1 MYGKIKETNWWDIW
15 CLAWGIW
22 LKRNAWVFDKREK
35 READILYKTMCLV
48 GEFEEANANADMGM
62 QVQYFSSRWK
72 PPAAGLY
79 KLNTDA
85 AFQGQW
91 LGIGGILR
99 NEEGT
104 AVVAFCSKENGK
116 VDVAVGEVIG
126 MRSSLKIAMEAGFR
140 NFILETD
147 NIKLFHHLKK
157 GSISPCSFGNLVRD
171 ILMLARSCQSC
182 VFSFVRRSGNMLPI
196 A

>member
-1 MYGKIKETNWWDIW
+1 MFLLEFLGLILT
-15 CLAWGIW
+15 
-22 LKRNAWVFDKREK
+22 
-35 READILYKTMCLV
+35 LYKTMCLV

-72 PPAAGLY
+72 APVAGLY
-79 KLNTDA
+79 KLNTDP

-99 NEEGT
+99 DEGA
-104 AVVAFCSKENGK
+104 AVVVFCSKENGK
-116 VDVAVGEVIG
+116 VDVGVGEAIA

-182 VFSFVRRSGNMLPI
+182 VFLLLEGRVILLQERNASLHFSSLPFPPFLDS
-196 A
+196 